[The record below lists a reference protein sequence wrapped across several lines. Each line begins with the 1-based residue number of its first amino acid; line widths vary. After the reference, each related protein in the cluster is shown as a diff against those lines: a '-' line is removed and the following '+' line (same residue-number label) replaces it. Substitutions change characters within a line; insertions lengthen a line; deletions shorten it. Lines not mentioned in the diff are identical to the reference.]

1 MIQEA
6 DSVSLWT
13 AYICIYRVKSIQT
26 IIRTLLESNITPP
39 EHIQFFQKK
48 EIVFQPLIF
57 KHEKPLV
64 SGSRVTTSGDLVYLK
79 DEGYKFF

>member
-1 MIQEA
+1 M
-6 DSVSLWT
+6 
-13 AYICIYRVKSIQT
+13 
-26 IIRTLLESNITPP
+26 P
-39 EHIQFFQKK
+39 FFQRK

-79 DEGYKFF
+79 DEGYKFFWSEQDGAPSPLIWVVATQIFFIFIPIWGNDPIWLL